1 MINGSWEISIKENDN
16 EMRFD
21 DIVWYIHFIDGLE
34 SDSDVVNKYLR
45 LLYPRSDL
53 LTGILPF
60 GSNRSK
66 YSSEL

>member
-1 MINGSWEISIKENDN
+1 
-16 EMRFD
+16 MRFD
-21 DIVWYIHFIDGLE
+21 DINIKYCIDGLE
-34 SDSDVVNKYLR
+34 NDSDGCKNIMYLR

>member
-1 MINGSWEISIKENDN
+1 MITRWDS
-16 EMRFD
+16 D
-21 DIVWYIHFIDGLE
+21 DIVRCIDGLE
-34 SDSDVVNKYLR
+34 NDSDIVNKYLR